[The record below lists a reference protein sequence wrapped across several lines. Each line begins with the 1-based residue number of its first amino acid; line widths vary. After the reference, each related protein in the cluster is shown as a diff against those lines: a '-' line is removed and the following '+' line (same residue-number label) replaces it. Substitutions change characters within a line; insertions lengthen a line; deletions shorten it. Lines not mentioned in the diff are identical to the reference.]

1 MNYPCYQKSLK
12 KTYSYMSTWKICG
25 FRKALSTQ
33 HAQFRLIQLWQKELD
48 ESGLVGTILR
58 DLSKAMIVY
67 YMT

>member
-1 MNYPCYQKSLK
+1 
-12 KTYSYMSTWKICG
+12 MSTWKICG

-48 ESGLVGTILR
+48 ESGLVGTIMR